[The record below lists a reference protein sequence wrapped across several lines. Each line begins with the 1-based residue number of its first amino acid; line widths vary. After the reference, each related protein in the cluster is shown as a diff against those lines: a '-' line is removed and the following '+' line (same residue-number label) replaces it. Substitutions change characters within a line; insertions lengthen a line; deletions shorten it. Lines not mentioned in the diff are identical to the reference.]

1 MDDYKKNQG
10 VRLATIILE
19 TYLYGEVDKCELAS
33 RFKVSERTIYRDL
46 NSLSLILEHKGNSKY
61 GFSTVVEYYKMI
73 SFFGIDKYLPDFS
86 QSFLKSIPETIQ
98 NRSVLI
104 KFNGI
109 EHKIKS
115 YLKKHYEKIR
125 YAIDNKRECHILYKN
140 KNRTIHPYKLVCHNT
155 IWYLNAMEEGKLK
168 SFSLNRIEWLD
179 VSKVTFSPDD
189 NILNIL
195 MGSKDPWTSHN
206 NFNVRVQVL
215 SSISDYFKRRDVLPN
230 QYIVDENSEYLTV
243 SCSAMSEKQI
253 LPLIQYWIPNIKIL
267 EPEWLKVKF
276 EKKLQ
281 DYISHL

>member
-115 YLKKHYEKIR
+115 
-125 YAIDNKRECHILYKN
+125 REF
-140 KNRTIHPYKLVCHNT
+140 R
-155 IWYLNAMEEGKLK
+155 
-168 SFSLNRIEWLD
+168 
-179 VSKVTFSPDD
+179 
-189 NILNIL
+189 
-195 MGSKDPWTSHN
+195 
-206 NFNVRVQVL
+206 
-215 SSISDYFKRRDVLPN
+215 
-230 QYIVDENSEYLTV
+230 
-243 SCSAMSEKQI
+243 
-253 LPLIQYWIPNIKIL
+253 
-267 EPEWLKVKF
+267 
-276 EKKLQ
+276 
-281 DYISHL
+281 